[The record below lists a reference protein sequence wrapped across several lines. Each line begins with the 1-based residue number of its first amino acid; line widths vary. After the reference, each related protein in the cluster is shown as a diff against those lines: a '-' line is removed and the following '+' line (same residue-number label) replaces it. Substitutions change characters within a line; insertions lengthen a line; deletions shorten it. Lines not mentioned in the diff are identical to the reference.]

1 MSSVTPVG
9 HGLAAPNAAVGASQA
24 PRSASA
30 PGPPLWL
37 LLELT
42 YRCPLHCVFCYNPT
56 DFAKTGPELGTGDWI
71 RVLREARALG
81 AVQLG
86 LSGGEPLA
94 REDLEPIV
102 AQAHALG
109 FYINL
114 ITSGIGMTE
123 ARMRSLKTAGLD
135 HIQLSFQDS
144 TRELNDF
151 LSSTRTF
158 ELKSKVAGLIRQHGF
173 PMVLNVVLHR
183 LNIDHVGEILEMAER
198 MGAQY
203 VELANT
209 QYYGWAWLNREHLL
223 PTRAQL
229 ERAEETTRRFRER
242 VGGRMQIYFVVPD
255 YFETRPKACMSGLG
269 SVFLGVAP
277 DGTAMPCHAARMLPG
292 LQLPNVREADIRTI
306 WYESPA
312 FNRFRGEAWMKEP
325 CRSCPERT
333 RDFGGCRCQA
343 YLLTGD
349 ADNADPVCDLSPHH
363 HLVTEAVARAEQA
376 GSAAAAGGA
385 REQALVF
392 RDHRISIPVVAGDP
406 ARHR

>member
-1 MSSVTPVG
+1 MSSATPVG
-9 HGLAAPNAAVGASQA
+9 HGLAAPNAQVGMSQA
-24 PRSASA
+24 PRSANA

-56 DFAKTGPELGTGDWI
+56 DFANTGPELGTGDWI
-71 RVLREARALG
+71 RVLRQARALG

-102 AQAHALG
+102 AQAHTLG

-123 ARMRSLKTAGLD
+123 ARIRALKAAGLD

-158 ELKSKVAGLIRQHGF
+158 ELKSKVAGLIRQYGY

-183 LNIDHVGEILEMAER
+183 LNIDHVGEILEMAEAL
-198 MGAQY
+198 GAQY

-223 PTRAQL
+223 PSRAQL
-229 ERAEETTRRFRER
+229 ERAEATTRRFRER
-242 VGGRMQIYFVVPD
+242 VGNRMQIYFVVPD

-269 SVFLGVAP
+269 SVFLGIAP
-277 DGTAMPCHAARMLPG
+277 DGTALPCHAARMLPG
-292 LQLPNVREADIRTI
+292 LQLPNVRDSDIRAI
-306 WYESPA
+306 WYDSPA

-363 HLVTEAVARAEQA
+363 HRVTEAVARAEQV
-376 GSAAAAGGA
+376 AAAAADGV

-392 RDHRISIPVVAGDP
+392 RDHRISIAVVPGDP
-406 ARHR
+406 VRR

>member
-1 MSSVTPVG
+1 MSV
-9 HGLAAPNAAVGASQA
+9 
-24 PRSASA
+24 
-30 PGPPLWL
+30 GPPLWL

-56 DFAKTGPELGTGDWI
+56 EFAATGAELATADWI

-102 AQAHALG
+102 AEAHALG
-109 FYINL
+109 FYVNL
-114 ITSGIGMTE
+114 ITSGVGMTE
-123 ARMRSLKTAGLD
+123 ERIRALKAAGLD

-158 ELKSKVAGLIRQHGF
+158 ERKSQVAELIRKYDY

-183 LNIDHVGEILEMAER
+183 LNIDHVGEILAMAER

-209 QYYGWAWLNREHLL
+209 QYYGWAWLNRAHLL
-223 PTRAQL
+223 PSRAQL
-229 ERAEETTRRFRER
+229 ERAEAVTQDFRARRGET
-242 VGGRMQIYFVVPD
+242 MQIYFVVPD
-255 YFETRPKACMSGLG
+255 YYETRPKPCMNGLG
-269 SVFLGVAP
+269 SVFLVITP
-277 DGTAMPCHAARMLPG
+277 DGTALPCHAARMLPG
-292 LQLPNVREADIRTI
+292 LEFPNVRERDVRSI
-306 WYESPA
+306 WYDSAA
-312 FNRFRGEAWMKEP
+312 FNHFRGEAWMKEP
-325 CRSCPERT
+325 CRSCPERQ

-349 ADNADPVCDLSPHH
+349 AANADPVCELSPHH
-363 HLVTEAVARAEQA
+363 ELITAAVAEAERTAAAGAAGA
-376 GSAAAAGGA
+376 GSAVAAP
-385 REQALVF
+385 LVF
-392 RDHRISIPVVAGDP
+392 RDHRISIAVEPRRGAP
-406 ARHR
+406 ARG

>member
-1 MSSVTPVG
+1 MSGTPVG
-9 HGLAAPNAAVGASQA
+9 HGLAAPNAALGMSQA
-24 PRSASA
+24 ARSAGA

-42 YRCPLHCVFCYNPT
+42 YRCPLHCVFCYNQT
-56 DFAKTGPELGTGDWI
+56 DFANTGPELGTEDWI
-71 RVLREARALG
+71 RVLRQARTLG

-94 REDLEPIV
+94 RDDLEPIV

-109 FYINL
+109 YYINL

-123 ARMRSLKTAGLD
+123 ARISSLKAAGLD

-158 ELKSKVAGLIRQHGF
+158 ELKSKVAALIRQYDY

-183 LNIDHVGEILEMAER
+183 LNIDHVGEILEMAEA

-223 PTRAQL
+223 PSRAQL
-229 ERAEETTRRFRER
+229 ERAEATTQRFRER
-242 VGGRMQIYFVVPD
+242 VAGRMQIYFVVPD

-277 DGTAMPCHAARMLPG
+277 DGTALPCHAARMLPG
-292 LQLPNVREADIRTI
+292 LQLPNVRDSDIRSI
-306 WYESPA
+306 WYDSPA

-333 RDFGGCRCQA
+333 KDFGGCRCQA

-363 HLVTEAVARAEQA
+363 HQVTEAVARAEQA
-376 GSAAAAGGA
+376 AAVAPGGV

-392 RDHRISIPVVAGDP
+392 RDHRISIAVVPGDP
-406 ARHR
+406 ARRP